1 MKGNYQL
8 YFWHLPFSQ
17 LLLLLWLAEGM
28 QTLRGEDGFSVE
40 TSAFGSEGTIT
51 GTLPSYMLE
60 TYEEAIA

>member
-28 QTLRGEDGFSVE
+28 QTLRGEDDFTDE
-40 TSAFGSEGTIT
+40 TSSFGGTTIM

-60 TYEEAIA
+60 TYEEAVV